1 MDYQKQVVAM
11 ALACSCLLPASASAA
26 SADVFADVG
35 KIAVA
40 EQVLSKLHLPGI
52 GKASPQDKAAR
63 KAQREARKTQKQLEK
78 AYRKYDFEAVQA
90 WAREDDPEAMCI
102 VAYAYQTGQQV
113 EQSKEQAAIWQG
125 KAARLNASLARIYA
139 SPAYQD
145 KKLPLARLY
154 AMAGRRAHQG
164 QLVPQSYDAAVRWS
178 QLGAHEGDTVA
189 LAYIGSAYY
198 TGRGLPR
205 DEKKAIEYFER
216 APHDPLSVS
225 LLADAYKNGRGVQR
239 NTEKGEAYATF
250 LRMAQD
256 KMDNRVKKGVF
267 PWGSDYR

>member
-52 GKASPQDKAAR
+52 GKSAPQDKAAR
-63 KAQREARKTQKQLEK
+63 KARREEKRMQAQLEK
-78 AYRKYDFEAVQA
+78 AYRKYDFEQVQA
-90 WAREDDPEAMCI
+90 WARENDSEAMCI

-113 EQSKEQAAIWQG
+113 GQDKEQAALWQG
-125 KAARLNASLARIYA
+125 KAARANAALAKLYA
-139 SPAYQD
+139 SPAYTK

-164 QLVPQSYDAAVRWS
+164 QVVPQSYGAAVRWS
-178 QLGAHEGDTVA
+178 QLGAHEGDTAA

-205 DEKKAIEYFER
+205 DEKKAVEYFEK
-216 APHDPLSVS
+216 APHEPLSVS
-225 LLADAYKNGRGVQR
+225 LLADAYKNGRGVQK
-239 NTEKGEAYATF
+239 NPEKGEAYATF

-256 KMDNRVKKGVF
+256 KMDNRVKKGVS
-267 PWGSDYR
+267 PWVSDYR

>member
-11 ALACSCLLPASASAA
+11 AMACTCLLPASASAA

-40 EQVLSKLHLPGI
+40 EQALSKLHLPGI

-63 KAQREARKTQKQLEK
+63 KAQREAKKTQKQLEK

-90 WAREDDPEAMCI
+90 WAREGDPEALCI
-102 VAYAYQTGQQV
+102 VAYAYQ
-113 EQSKEQAAIWQG
+113 EQAAIWQG

-139 SPAYQD
+139 SPAYRD

-164 QLVPQSYDAAVRWS
+164 QLVPQSSEAAVRWS
-178 QLGAHEGDTVA
+178 QLGAHEGDTAA